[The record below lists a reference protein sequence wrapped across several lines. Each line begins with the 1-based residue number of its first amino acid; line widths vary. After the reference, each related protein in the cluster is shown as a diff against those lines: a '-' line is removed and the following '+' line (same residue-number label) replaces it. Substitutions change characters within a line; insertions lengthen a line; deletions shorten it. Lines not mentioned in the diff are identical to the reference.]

1 MIEFANGL
9 DRLLQLLIIAQPAAH
24 LGNPLATHAELTGAS
39 SRVGHRQDEYMM
51 PRAHFGHP
59 LVCRTVR
66 SSSEP
71 RSNSPVTGN
80 LPTSF
85 WRARRVCSRIIHKNE
100 SGAAAGVNLNSVRPC
115 SFPPTGRFWP
125 NENVV

>member
-9 DRLLQLLIIAQPAAH
+9 DRLFQLLIVVQPAAN
-24 LGNPLATHAELTGAS
+24 LGDALATHAELPRAS
-39 SRVGHRQDEYMM
+39 TSIGDRQNKH
-51 PRAHFGHP
+51 PVPFAHFGQS

-71 RSNSPVTGN
+71 RSNSPVTGS

-85 WRARRVCSRIIHKNE
+85 SRARRDRSRIIHKNE
-100 SGAAAGVNLNSVRPC
+100 SERSRPC
-115 SFPPTGRFWP
+115 QFQICPILQFSMP
-125 NENVV
+125 